1 MCVSEKISWSAMSFW
16 NSDANHSIEEIIA
29 EIGKTKNISVEMTHG
44 GEICGHPN
52 LRWSM
57 EEKDILFFTLKC

>member
-1 MCVSEKISWSAMSFW
+1 MSFW

-52 LRWSM
+52 LRLIYKKKNIDCH
-57 EEKDILFFTLKC
+57 EKSLLSFVSN